1 MYNRDEYLNKDAK
14 DSLAHHKREQEERKL
29 AMIREQK
36 ARELKALETQLF
48 YKKSEVERMRTQLDR
63 LRREAVVRQN
73 TARKEEQDV
82 QNNQRQLKETEG
94 RVHQLE
100 QDIARTM
107 TDVNEK
113 IAKEKA
119 LLAEH
124 QRILENL
131 EKTKRE
137 MGGKKEQEKKT
148 FSESLSR
155 LLFYKKREEQESVK
169 AAQLFNTTQ
178 AQIKGFEQ
186 SLKVFNQEVTVL
198 ENKIRSLRSSS
209 K

>member
-1 MYNRDEYLNKDAK
+1 MYSRDEYLHRDAK

-36 ARELKALETQLF
+36 ARELKAFETQLF
-48 YKKSEVERMRTQLDR
+48 YKKSEVERMKTQLDR
-63 LRREAVVRQN
+63 LKREAVVRQN

-82 QNNQRQLKETEG
+82 QNNQRQLKETEA
-94 RVHQLE
+94 RVHQLD
-100 QDIARTM
+100 QDISRTM

-119 LLAEH
+119 ILAEH

-137 MGGKKEQEKKT
+137 MGGKKEHEKKT

-169 AAQLFNTTQ
+169 ATQLFNTTQ
-178 AQIKGFEQ
+178 AQIRGFEQ
-186 SLKVFNQEVTVL
+186 SLKVFSQEVTVL
-198 ENKIRSLRSSS
+198 ENKIRALRSSS
-209 K
+209 R